1 MRAKTFVAPL
11 SILVAVSLSPLARAQ
26 DEYSLTIK
34 DHRFDPA
41 ELRVP
46 PGKKLKLAIR
56 NLDDT
61 PEEFES
67 YELNREKVIGA
78 GQSVSVYIGPLEPGR
93 YAFFGEFH
101 EDTAKGVIVV
111 E

>member
-1 MRAKTFVAPL
+1 MKRAFSLVLLLLPVVTLAAEEIPL
-11 SILVAVSLSPLARAQ
+11 V
-26 DEYSLTIK
+26 IK
-34 DHRFDPA
+34 NHHFDPA

-46 PGKKLKLAIR
+46 PGQKLKLAIR

-67 YELNREKVIGA
+67 YQLNREKVIGA
-78 GQSVSVYIGPLEPGR
+78 GQSASIYIGPLKPGR
-93 YAFFGEFH
+93 YPFFGEFH